1 MAALNATKM
10 TILRTFLVLAL
21 LPSLAM
27 AWPRAKKEIP
37 FIYLNPNQ
45 VLYITV
51 IDNIADYGDEY
62 DRFHYIEET
71 LEKVFRETDFPMGYK
86 VGRFGWR
93 PPKDQPE
100 LQLIFHKWGHNG
112 IGEIEV
118 RLNASLKTETPR
130 GRNRNKLGYF
140 RHTDGGL
147 VISTS
152 QAVKKYNEVLGQA
165 LIKLVRELNNHF
177 DVNFDDPRFTG
188 PADLPPSLGTPVEEE

>member
-1 MAALNATKM
+1 M
-10 TILRTFLVLAL
+10 TIFRTVLAILL

-37 FIYLNPNQ
+37 FIYLNPDQ
-45 VLYITV
+45 VLYVTV

-71 LEKVFRETDFPMGYK
+71 LEKAFEDTGFPMGYK
-86 VGRFGWR
+86 IGRFGWR

-100 LQLIFHKWGHNG
+100 LQLVFHKWGHNG

-118 RLNASLKTETPR
+118 RLNASLKTETPQ
-130 GRNRNKLGYF
+130 GRNRNKLGFF
-140 RHTDGGL
+140 RQADGGL
-147 VISTS
+147 IISSS
-152 QAVKKYNEVLGQA
+152 QAIAKGNEVLGRA
-165 LIKLVRELNNHF
+165 LVKLIRELNDHF

-188 PADLPPSLGTPVEEE
+188 AGDLPPSLGTPVEEE